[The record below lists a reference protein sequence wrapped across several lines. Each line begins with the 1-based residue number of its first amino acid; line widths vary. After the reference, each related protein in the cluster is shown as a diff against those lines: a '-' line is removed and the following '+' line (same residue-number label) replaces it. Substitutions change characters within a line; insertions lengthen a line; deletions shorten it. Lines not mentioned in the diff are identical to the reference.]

1 MLLRTQPG
9 EKRAAGDGRAR
20 RALPGYGPPTP
31 GGAGARLPA
40 GAVRGCQGPW
50 ATQLPAR
57 GAGRCRCLCRCRLQL
72 PPMAISPG
80 SPASGL
86 GDVAW
91 PADGEAARPTPAV
104 AFQGPAS
111 PAHGAL
117 SEPGPLPVACLQL
130 LPGTPERARARAR
143 SNSRGGCREGAHAR
157 GRSRGWVRAGAAGDL
172 RSQRRELRA
181 GPESLRPDNAN
192 VRGRGV

>member
-1 MLLRTQPG
+1 
-9 EKRAAGDGRAR
+9 
-20 RALPGYGPPTP
+20 LPGYGPPTP

-50 ATQLPAR
+50 ATRLPAR

-86 GDVAW
+86 GDVAR

-104 AFQGPAS
+104 ASQGPAS
-111 PAHGAL
+111 LAHGAL
-117 SEPGPLPVACLQL
+117 SEPGPQPVACLQL
-130 LPGTPERARARAR
+130 LPGTPERARARPQQQ
-143 SNSRGGCREGAHAR
+143 R
-157 GRSRGWVRAGAAGDL
+157 GRCAEKGRTRVGEAEAGCGRERQGASGVGAG
-172 RSQRRELRA
+172 S
-181 GPESLRPDNAN
+181 
-192 VRGRGV
+192 

>member
-1 MLLRTQPG
+1 MPLRTQPG

-50 ATQLPAR
+50 ATRLPAR

-91 PADGEAARPTPAV
+91 PADGEAARPTPDV
-104 AFQGPAS
+104 ALQGPAS

-130 LPGTPERARARAR
+130 LPGTPERARARPQQQQ
-143 SNSRGGCREGAHAR
+143 
-157 GRSRGWVRAGAAGDL
+157 GRL
-172 RSQRRELRA
+172 QRRGARA
-181 GPESLRPDNAN
+181 WEKQRLGAGGS
-192 VRGRGV
+192 GRGPQESAQGAEGGA

>member
-1 MLLRTQPG
+1 MRGTTGPGPGPGAIPYPGGPSRLAGEGGTPPRGRQLQASRLNSLLAEARHRHAPSHPARG
-9 EKRAAGDGRAR
+9 KKRAAGDGRAR

-50 ATQLPAR
+50 ATRLPAR

-86 GDVAW
+86 GDVAR

-104 AFQGPAS
+104 ASQGPAS
-111 PAHGAL
+111 LAHGAL
-117 SEPGPLPVACLQL
+117 SEIG
-130 LPGTPERARARAR
+130 RA
-143 SNSRGGCREGAHAR
+143 H
-157 GRSRGWVRAGAAGDL
+157 V
-172 RSQRRELRA
+172 
-181 GPESLRPDNAN
+181 
-192 VRGRGV
+192 